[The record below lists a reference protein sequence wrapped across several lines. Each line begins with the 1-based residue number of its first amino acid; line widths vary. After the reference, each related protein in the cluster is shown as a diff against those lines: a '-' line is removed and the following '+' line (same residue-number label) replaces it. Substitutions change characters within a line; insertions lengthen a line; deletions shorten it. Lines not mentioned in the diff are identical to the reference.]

1 MVFLDKPS
9 NRPALTSREL
19 NSILGKNGINIG
31 HDVSNSPAVN
41 CHGFSCQVSKIPN
54 FPKNA
59 WIDSNDLAVIVQ
71 EFFTPTIQK
80 YSYHSLRDLSQDPM
94 VREGDLV
101 LMLDGGKYLQHS
113 GIVQRVQVGNQVEN
127 WVLSKLDEGP
137 TVLVPI
143 TNLAVYYPIETALI
157 RRRK

>member
-1 MVFLDKPS
+1 MLGLIQNLKD
-9 NRPALTSREL
+9 L
-19 NSILGKNGINIG
+19 N
-31 HDVSNSPAVN
+31 HD
-41 CHGFSCQVSKIPN
+41 
-54 FPKNA
+54 
-59 WIDSNDLAVIVQ
+59 
-71 EFFTPTIQK
+71 PT
-80 YSYHSLRDLSQDPM
+80 

-113 GIVQRVQVGNQVEN
+113 GIIQRVQVGDRLEN

-143 TNLAVYYPIETALI
+143 ANLAVYYPIETALI